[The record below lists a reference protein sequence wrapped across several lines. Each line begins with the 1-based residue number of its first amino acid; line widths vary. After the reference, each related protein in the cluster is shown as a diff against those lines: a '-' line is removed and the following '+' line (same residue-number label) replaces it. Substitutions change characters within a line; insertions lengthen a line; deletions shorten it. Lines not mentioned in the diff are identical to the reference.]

1 MVTLGSGNNMWAGGS
16 IAATGGVSGH
26 LAGCTV
32 KIDGKTIVEN
42 GVLKL

>member
-1 MVTLGSGNNMWAGGS
+1 MITVGFGNNVWAGGS
-16 IAATGGVSGH
+16 NNATGGAGGH